1 MQLASALPSLASA
14 RGSTHAA
21 RHQGNNEQIC
31 CRFARR
37 VGERPR
43 HITTARGQTEWW
55 GHSTGERMDL
65 GATIDG
71 WWFARRVGER
81 ANRNS
86 AQAGRVAG
94 PRIN

>member
-55 GHSTGERMDL
+55 GHSTGERM
-65 GATIDG
+65 GI
-71 WWFARRVGER
+71 
-81 ANRNS
+81 
-86 AQAGRVAG
+86 AGG
-94 PRIN
+94 KIWGQQ